1 VIVGILV
8 ALLLVVFGQVVLTRA
23 VSHHNATLRA
33 NGKAI
38 EANSAAIAHLNTCA
52 SNHTEALD
60 NLCTAVN
67 HHTDAFN
74 VHADMHRAAL
84 ERP

>member
-1 VIVGILV
+1 MIVGILV
-8 ALLLVVFGQVVLTRA
+8 ALLLVVVGQAALTRA

-52 SNHTEALD
+52 SHHTEALD
-60 NLCTAVN
+60 NLCRAVN
-67 HHTDAFN
+67 NHSDALIT
-74 VHADMHRAAL
+74 HADVHRAAL
-84 ERP
+84 GRP